1 MRAARGLQRDLAQ
14 AVGAFFG
21 RGSGGSLG
29 GGLRGSLS
37 LLGRVQSAHNQ
48 KQRKGNDQEIQQV
61 CQKRAVVKGDV
72 AKLFCGRKREGF
84 GRFGDC
90 GEENAVG
97 RFEKHKQLAEVGL
110 KQQADQRCDQVVD
123 QGGYDGSEGAADNN
137 ADCHVHGIS
146 LKGKLFK
153 FFQPTTKNSFILCFS
168 YYIPIQSFFQE
179 DFAQKIL
186 LRLFFNHAG
195 SFAKAA
201 VDNSF
206 AHLLI
211 KQVEMVENFKTR
223 AGSCG

>member
-1 MRAARGLQRDLAQ
+1 ML
-14 AVGAFFG
+14 VGAAGAWAAACAAAFL
-21 RGSGGSLG
+21 SLG
-29 GGLRGSLS
+29 AFKARTT
-37 LLGRVQSAHNQ
+37 Q

-146 LKGKLFK
+146 LKGQTF
-153 FFQPTTKNSFILCFS
+153 
-168 YYIPIQSFFQE
+168 
-179 DFAQKIL
+179 
-186 LRLFFNHAG
+186 
-195 SFAKAA
+195 
-201 VDNSF
+201 
-206 AHLLI
+206 
-211 KQVEMVENFKTR
+211 
-223 AGSCG
+223 